1 MTSSSDFFAL
11 AVVVASVVL
20 LLELGARGA
29 AEFVDVAVA
38 TDAVVVVAGAVWV
51 VADAALAPPMAV
63 AARSPAPASAIPIR
77 ERVVGAM

>member
-1 MTSSSDFFAL
+1 VSDFFAL

-20 LLELGARGA
+20 LLELGAAGA

-38 TDAVVVVAGAVWV
+38 TDAVVVVAGAVW

>member
-1 MTSSSDFFAL
+1 MTDLSAAEAPSQGAL
-11 AVVVASVVL
+11 ARL
-20 LLELGARGA
+20 MRRKM
-29 AEFVDVAVA
+29 
-38 TDAVVVVAGAVWV
+38 AVVGLVIIALVVAGAVW